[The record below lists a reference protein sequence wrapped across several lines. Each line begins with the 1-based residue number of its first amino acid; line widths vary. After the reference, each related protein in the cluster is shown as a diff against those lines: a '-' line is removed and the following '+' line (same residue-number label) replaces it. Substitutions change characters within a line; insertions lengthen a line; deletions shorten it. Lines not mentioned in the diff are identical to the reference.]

1 VNIVN
6 APVLIVEDDFSTRVG
21 YVQLLTRAGFD
32 VVSAANGQEACDLIE
47 KGLRPSVLVLD
58 LDLPRVSGQQLL
70 SYIHDDRTL
79 REVPVV
85 VVTGH
90 SETDVHVSADVVL
103 FKPLCERE
111 LTTTVRQLHEGSQ
124 SKQYAP

>member
-1 VNIVN
+1 VSIIT
-6 APVLIVEDDFSTRVG
+6 APVLIVEDDSSTRVG

-47 KGLRPSVLVLD
+47 QGLRPSVLVLD

-70 SYIHDDRTL
+70 SYIHDDRAL

-90 SETDVHVSADVVL
+90 SETDLHVSADVVL
-103 FKPLCERE
+103 LKPLRERE
-111 LTTTVRQLHEGSQ
+111 LATTVRQLHDGSQ
-124 SKQYAP
+124 PKP

>member
-1 VNIVN
+1 VSIVN
-6 APVLIVEDDFSTRVG
+6 TPVLIVEDDSSTRVG

-32 VVSAANGQEACDLIE
+32 VVSAANGQEACDLIDQ
-47 KGLRPSVLVLD
+47 GLRPSVLVLD
-58 LDLPRVSGQQLL
+58 LDLPRVNGQQLL
-70 SYIHDDRTL
+70 SYIHDDRML

-103 FKPLCERE
+103 FKPLRERE
-111 LTTTVRQLHEGSQ
+111 LTTTVRQLHESSQ
-124 SKQYAP
+124 SKQ